1 MTDVAC
7 ITAITADPREPDLR
21 RIQAAGRCVA
31 RIRHVDVDAMR
42 LRVGDPLNASLLAGL
57 EAADRRAALRVRAIR
72 SLSRAAASRKKLE
85 SRLARHGTED
95 DIAQVLDNL
104 TADGIVDD
112 VLAAAQLVTETLR
125 REPVGR
131 TKLLQMLTSR
141 GFGQDVS
148 ERVVDDALR
157 DRDGRQ
163 DLSEAATRAARG
175 LHGLPRDTAARRLAG
190 RLGRRGFD
198 EDAVAEAIRSILPE
212 E

>member
-1 MTDVAC
+1 
-7 ITAITADPREPDLR
+7 
-21 RIQAAGRCVA
+21 
-31 RIRHVDVDAMR
+31 MR